1 MNLKDRQLK
10 NYYRN
15 ISTLLPC
22 PGGMKRNLLSGL
34 KTQIAAYLEENPN
47 ADMETVQD
55 RFGTPQQIVGAA
67 LEEMPT
73 PEVLR
78 KIHIR
83 KRILLILGAALLAA
97 LLIWLGAAV
106 VAVILDYGR
115 GGVVIEAGP
124 AVIVD

>member
-10 NYYRN
+10 NYFSN

-22 PGGMKRNLLSGL
+22 SGGMKRNLLSGL

-78 KIHIR
+78 KIRIR

-115 GGVVIEAGP
+115 GGGITEVGP

>member
-10 NYYRN
+10 KYYSN

-78 KIHIR
+78 KIRIR

-115 GGVVIEAGP
+115 GGVVIEVGP